1 MKVLEAYKS
10 KKYLQR
16 ILLSMSIIVVLILLV
31 SSSVLHYSSETR
43 ALQMHE
49 ESNRKVMNQIA
60 YNISYMEEIV
70 SNLAVN
76 LYADEEILP
85 LMLNP
90 DKMSEIRSTFR
101 LAKKFNTSSFL
112 HSIVVSNRN
121 NGKTYAVGDL
131 AMGAKDHDKAAA
143 IGSLLKDGDALPR
156 MQLIP
161 MDVGDDGSID
171 FFSFVMYE
179 SYTEDFASESVLV
192 LNIRPEWIFDN
203 LKTINDFSAPE
214 QSGIF
219 LMDESG
225 RVMLAGDRA
234 MLPDTERLQRVVGE
248 RIEGASAGTA
258 AGSDAG
264 QTFGYFTDEIDGK
277 ETFVVTYLVMGGSAW
292 RVVGIQPYDVVLGD
306 IYAMRRTS
314 LIVIGSFF
322 LLSVLISVFAAHKLY
337 QPVERMIR
345 QIRGHG
351 DAGDE
356 SQGEGKDEL
365 SYVTNVYS
373 AMVRKLQIAKD
384 EQRNRENIVSNYYLR
399 RLVVDSPSYSGE
411 ELASCV
417 AQNGLKVEPT
427 GPYYLA
433 IVKID
438 DYAEFVKNT
447 NYNDRS
453 LYLFAISNIA
463 EEICG
468 KSKFACETVDMRS
481 DHLVMLF
488 SLGTAVEDAVP
499 RIVELLK
506 HVQDVVL
513 NFYKLSL
520 SMTLSHP
527 IDRHEDITEQYG
539 HALQYSL
546 YKLIFGRRSIVTP
559 DDLRPNL
566 QHDEYNVPA
575 DAEKRLVEGIKLNDL
590 DKMDDGVKRLLEPM
604 ASFHYDHIIHGVL
617 HVVDIIKS
625 TIREM
630 NNNRVATIHIDVG
643 SLSRQALEQETLE
656 DIAQLFHHVCRE
668 INEKQ
673 QRTEQS
679 KNEALIDAIKD
690 IINANFMDM
699 NLSLQGI
706 ASLLRMTPAYVG
718 RMFKQSEMISVSEYI
733 NEARLLQA
741 REFLETKSYSIKEIM
756 ESVGFSNESTFFKL
770 FKKKFGVTPKEY
782 RLKRVWSK

>member
-10 KKYLQR
+10 KKYLRR
-16 ILLSMSIIVVLILLV
+16 ILLSMSIIVVLILIV

-60 YNISYMEEIV
+60 YNIAYMEEIV
-70 SNLAVN
+70 ANLAVN

-85 LMLNP
+85 LTLNP

-101 LAKKFNTSSFL
+101 LNKKFTTSSFL

-131 AMGAKDHDKAAA
+131 AVGAKDHDKAAA
-143 IGSLLKDGDALPR
+143 IVSLLKEGDALPR

-161 MDVGDDGSID
+161 MDVGDDGSVD

-179 SYTEDFASESVLV
+179 AYTEDFASESVLV

-203 LKTINDFSAPE
+203 LRTINDFTAPE
-214 QSGIF
+214 RSGIY
-219 LMDESG
+219 LLDENG
-225 RVMLAGDRA
+225 RMLLAGDA
-234 MLPDTERLQRVVGE
+234 PGLPDPERLRLAVAE
-248 RIEGASAGTA
+248 RIAAPGQGAERP
-258 AGSDAG
+258 
-264 QTFGYFTDEIDGK
+264 FGYFTAPIDG
-277 ETFVVTYLVMGGSAW
+277 EEDYVVTYLVMGGSQW
-292 RVVGIQPYDVVLGD
+292 RVVGIQPYEAVLGD
-306 IYAMRRTS
+306 IYAMRQTS

-337 QPVERMIR
+337 QPVERMIK
-345 QIRGHG
+345 QIRTHG
-351 DAGDE
+351 EAGDE
-356 SQGEGKDEL
+356 SRDEGKDEL

-373 AMVRKLQIAKD
+373 AMVRKLEIAKD
-384 EQRNRENIVSNYYLR
+384 EQRNREHIVSNYYLR
-399 RLVVDSPSYSGE
+399 RLVADSPSYSGE
-411 ELASCV
+411 ELASCI
-417 AQNGLKVEPT
+417 AQNGLKVDPA
-427 GPYYLA
+427 GSYYLA

-468 KSKFACETVDMRS
+468 KHRFACETVDMRS

-488 SLGTAVEDAVP
+488 SVGGGADAVP

-513 NFYKLSL
+513 NYYKLSL
-520 SMTLSHP
+520 SMTLSER
-527 IDRHEDITEQYG
+527 IERHEDITEQYG

-566 QHDEYNVPA
+566 EHYETNVPA
-575 DAEKRLVEGIKLNDL
+575 DAEKKLVEGIKLNDL
-590 DKMDDGVKRLLEPM
+590 DKMDEGVKRLLEPL

-617 HVVDIIKS
+617 HVVDVIKS

-630 NNNRVATIHIDVG
+630 NNNRVAAIHIDVG

-656 DIAQLFHHVCRE
+656 DIAQLFHRVCRE

-673 QRTEQS
+673 RRTEQS

-690 IINANFMDM
+690 IVDANFMDM

-741 REFLETKSYSIKEIM
+741 RTFLETKSYSIKEIM

-782 RLKRVWSK
+782 RLKQVWSK